1 MRDKLRLE
9 LIRRFRTQI
18 AAAYALGI
26 SEPRL
31 SRILR
36 AWVEPSPDEREKLAM
51 LLGRRRLAHLLSQK
65 EDLPKKD
72 LHQWAEEQASA

>member
-9 LIRRFRTQI
+9 LIKRFRTQI
-18 AAAYALGI
+18 GAAHELDI

-36 AWVEPSPDEREKLAM
+36 AWVDPNPNEREKLAA
-51 LLGRRRLAHLLSQK
+51 LLGRRRLAHLLSEK
-65 EDLPKKD
+65 EDLPKTD
-72 LHQWAEEQASA
+72 LHQRAEEQAST